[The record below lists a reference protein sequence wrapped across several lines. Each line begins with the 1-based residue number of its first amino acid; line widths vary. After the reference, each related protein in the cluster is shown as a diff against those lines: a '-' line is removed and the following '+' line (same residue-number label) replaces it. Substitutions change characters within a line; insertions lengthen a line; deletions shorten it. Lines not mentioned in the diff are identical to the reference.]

1 MKRLLV
7 TLPAAALLVGLG
19 LAPAVSASTNT
30 VSASSTHTV
39 KKPEC
44 ENNAS
49 ICAEVYKSIGYQN
62 GYTGHD
68 EPSLLFY
75 SSTAGSGNTMSYHLT
90 LPKEPPTAP
99 TQDGNGGTDNFQLR
113 ATFWFGMAICND
125 QSAPNPGGSSVGPTV
140 LCQPDSDSNIY
151 NSSDPTKSHYIG
163 RHPGTAFL
171 ELQLYPPG
179 WAPFQSGGISC
190 AAHQWCAAMVIWSLA
205 QNQNTGQ
212 SLNTRCASIT
222 GVEYPNFA
230 FITKDGA
237 SQAPANPVE
246 ATAATFTPNA
256 SKDLFMNGGD
266 NLSLSFG
273 DSAHGLTVNIN
284 DHTSGEAGSMTAS
297 AANGFGEVQ
306 FAPTGGTCNNIPYDF
321 HPMYSTSST
330 ATRIPW
336 AAHSY
341 NVAFSDE
348 IGHFEYCN
356 AVSGAS
362 GSCRTAGASE
372 PNGQT
377 DGDDTFCFPA
387 SSSLL
392 VPVTG
397 CTGSDGDF
405 DGVSYQNTWPG
416 TNTDAAQDAAFH
428 SSSLLLSSPLSNGNN
443 YQQAAFE
450 ADLPRIERSDFGGS
464 CNGSTGANCV
474 NPPPG
479 AAFYPIYTTTNNAD
493 TGCAWQLGGPS
504 IPNTTNAFG
513 GTSAAEYGTKLLKL
527 AYPSV
532 GGPVFIY
539 EDFRHILSTNPCQ
552 ATS

>member
-1 MKRLLV
+1 MRRLLV
-7 TLPAAALLVGLG
+7 VLTGVALLIGLG
-19 LAPAVSASTNT
+19 LAPAVSAGTS
-30 VSASSTHTV
+30 TV
-39 KKPEC
+39 KKPDC
-44 ENNAS
+44 DDNAM
-49 ICAEVYKSIGYQN
+49 ICAEVYNSVGYHN
-62 GYTGHD
+62 SYTGHD

-75 SSTAGSGNTMSYHLT
+75 SNTAGSGNTMTYQLT
-90 LPKEPPTAP
+90 LPKDPPVAP
-99 TQDGNGGTDNFQLR
+99 TQDGTGGTDNFQLR

-140 LCQPDSDSNIY
+140 LCRPDSDANIY

-163 RHPGTAFL
+163 RHPGTAFM
-171 ELQLYPPG
+171 EMQIYPPG

-190 AAHQWCAAMVIWSLA
+190 DAHQWCAALVIWSLA

-212 SLNTRCASIT
+212 NLNTRCASAIGGT
-222 GVEYPNFA
+222 EYPNFA
-230 FITKDGA
+230 FITKDGVP
-237 SQAPANPVE
+237 QAPANPIQ

-256 SKDLFMNGGD
+256 SKDLFMNSGD

-273 DSAHGLTVNIN
+273 DSAHGLTVNIA
-284 DHTSGEAGSMTAS
+284 DHTSGESGSMTAS

-306 FAPTGGTCNNIPYDF
+306 FDPTGGACNNIPYDF

-330 ATRIPW
+330 STRVPW

-348 IGHFEYCN
+348 IGHWEYCN
-356 AVSGAS
+356 AVK
-362 GSCRTAGASE
+362 GSTGTCRTAGVSE
-372 PNGQT
+372 TNGQT
-377 DGDDTFCFPA
+377 DGDDAQCFPA

-392 VPVTG
+392 VQVSG

-405 DGVSYQNTWPG
+405 DGVPYQKTWPG
-416 TNTDAAQDAAFH
+416 TDPNAAEDAMFH
-428 SSSLLLSSPLSNGNN
+428 PSSILLSSPVSNGSN

-450 ADLPRIERSDFGGS
+450 ADLPRIERPDFGGTCS
-464 CNGSTGANCV
+464 GSTGANCV

-479 AAFYPIYTTTNNAD
+479 ANFYPIYTTNTVG
-493 TGCAWQLGGPS
+493 TSCVWQLGGTA
-504 IPNTTNAFG
+504 IPGTTNTFG
-513 GTSAAEYGTKLLKL
+513 GTSATEYGTTPLKL

-539 EDFRHILSTNPCQ
+539 EDFRNIVSTNPCP
-552 ATS
+552 AT